1 MLRNLKSNLK
11 SELKNILKMLVKV
24 RHFGKATGLQRVD
37 ILQSEIHYRYFS
49 IKLSAL

>member
-1 MLRNLKSNLK
+1 MLRNLKRF